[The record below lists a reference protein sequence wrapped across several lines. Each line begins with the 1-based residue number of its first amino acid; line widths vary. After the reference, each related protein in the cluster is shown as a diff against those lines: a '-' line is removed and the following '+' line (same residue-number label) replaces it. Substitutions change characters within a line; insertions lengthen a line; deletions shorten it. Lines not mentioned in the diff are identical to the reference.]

1 LRGGD
6 VDTTG
11 VRYKTLRYDRSV
23 WSGSGVTPDVVVERD
38 TTSEL
43 YLYELLSRSNVFVH
57 LAAKTYRLTK
67 GNPDVISERSIAE
80 RIVLQAKRVG
90 IKCSVDEILTMPLIM
105 STMRAEIM
113 RLADC
118 RLNVNM
124 FTYMHDKYILMAL
137 KILKSG
143 KKVNEIN
150 DIL

>member
-1 LRGGD
+1 ML
-6 VDTTG
+6 
-11 VRYKTLRYDRSV
+11 
-23 WSGSGVTPDVVVERD
+23 
-38 TTSEL
+38 TS
-43 YLYELLSRSNVFVH
+43 
-57 LAAKTYRLTK
+57 
-67 GNPDVISERSIAE
+67 
-80 RIVLQAKRVG
+80 
-90 IKCSVDEILTMPLIM
+90 LIM